1 MPACLRRMAMPRPE
15 NPLPT
20 MTMSCSSRVISYGT
34 VTCTRMPRAA
44 TPRMTAEARREH
56 LLDVAKALVAEH
68 GFHGVSV
75 EAVARG
81 AGITRPIVY
90 RHFEDLAALLDALV
104 ERETLRALLQLR
116 DVLPADV
123 SDLIS
128 AFDGYL
134 SAVRSDP
141 VTWRLVLVP
150 PQGAPALLRRRIAAG
165 RAAVVEQLAAA
176 VGPRAGSPDPE
187 LTAHA
192 LSAMADEAARLMLD
206 DPDRYPPARL
216 LDHARWLLRGAV

>member
-1 MPACLRRMAMPRPE
+1 MA
-15 NPLPT
+15 
-20 MTMSCSSRVISYGT
+20 
-34 VTCTRMPRAA
+34 RAA

-90 RHFEDLAALLDALV
+90 RHFEDLGALLDALV

-150 PQGAPALLRRRIAAG
+150 PEGAPALLRKRIAAG